1 MEALLK
7 ILESVPSVKKIDQAL
22 DQNRRLVV
30 DGLVNSAKAAVI
42 ATLSLRYPATLIITP
57 TDETARSLFDD
68 LFSFLPDKSY
78 YCPPLDL
85 WTVNPDPEASA
96 LRILCIEALTQGEG
110 IVLVASAPAAFQRT
124 QRELQRLSVRR
135 GDRLDLK
142 VFLDQLAGLG
152 YERTNQVV
160 APGQFAHR
168 GGIVD
173 VFPSTL
179 SNPVRIE
186 LFDDEVESL
195 RKFNVESQRS
205 IEHISDVEI
214 LPAKEALKAED
225 QCLTFLDLLP
235 PGGLVVLEEPNS
247 LRGHW
252 EEFFKDFHFRRRRSL
267 EGFGGEHLSGGAIP
281 PESAYISWK
290 QVLQQISG
298 RTRLYLNTFPRTV
311 PWERD
316 LPTLLLECQHPQRFA
331 RRIPAFLETLEK
343 HLEEKKKVVILS
355 EQYPRLLEILQEKG
369 IPYLP
374 GESREPLQESPEE
387 AQLFSKL
394 SASQGKVGQERGFVI
409 VYKGRLFSGFA
420 LEQDS
425 LIFYTDTEIFGER
438 TIPRQRRYFNAGQ
451 PIVSIQELT
460 EGDYVVHISHGIG
473 IYRGM
478 TRLTVDGAEREF
490 LQIDYAG
497 GDKIFVPTDQL
508 DRVQKYIG
516 TEGKTPEINRL
527 GTNTWAKTTEKARER
542 AQEIAKDLL
551 ELYARR
557 AAVKGYAYSPD
568 TIWQKELEDS
578 FPYQETPDQK
588 KTIEE
593 VKRDLESDRPMDRL
607 VCGDVGFGK
616 TEVAIR
622 AAFKVV
628 QDGKQVAVLV
638 PTTVLAQQHYETFT
652 ERMSAFPVR
661 IAMLSRFKTPA
672 EQKEIIRG
680 LRDGSIQIV
689 IGTHRLLSRDVQ
701 FQDLGL
707 LVIDEE
713 QRFGVVHKEK
723 IKKMRA
729 NVDVLTLTATPIPRT
744 LQMALSGIRDLS
756 LINNPPEGR
765 RPILTYC
772 VEYNDELVRRAIL
785 RELDRG
791 GQVYFV
797 FNRVERIEWMA
808 ERLRKLVPQARIETA
823 HGQMAERDLEQVMW
837 DFYHK
842 AFDVLVCTTI
852 IENGLDIPNVN
863 TILIYDADRL
873 GLAQLYQ
880 LRGRVGRSNRQA
892 YCYLLYHPRKILTE
906 GAQKRLQAIR
916 DFAQL
921 GSGLK
926 VAIRDLELRGAGNLL
941 GKEQSGHAEAVG
953 FELYCQMIESALK
966 ELRGLEEEEILLPPV
981 EAAVSAYIPSE
992 YIPDEGTRIAFYKR
1006 LAQVKSWDQLQDL
1019 RVEMEDRFG
1028 SPPEPVYNIL
1038 ALLRIRL
1045 TAREV
1050 ELKSI
1055 SADQRRVRFFLEKP
1069 LTREEMQKLKQ
1080 KQPLWSI
1087 TAERVEILIEGQPI
1101 LRAIAE
1107 NLLRLG
1113 KFLCP
1118 EKNLPPPLPARKLLR
1133 KEMTRQKSE
1142 ILAAT
1147 PSWNR
1152 EAEKA
1157 VLN

>member
-1 MEALLK
+1 MKSLLK
-7 ILESVPSVKKIDQAL
+7 ILESTSSVKKIDQVLA
-22 DQNRRLVV
+22 QHRRLVV
-30 DGLVNSAKAAVI
+30 DGLVNSAKSAVI
-42 ATLSLRYPATLIITP
+42 ATLSLHYPATLVITP

-68 LFSFLPDKSY
+68 LFSFLPEKSY

-85 WTVNPDPEASA
+85 WSVNPDPEASA
-96 LRILCIEALTQGEG
+96 LRVLCIEALIRGEG

-124 QRELQRLSVRR
+124 RRELQRLTVSQ

-142 VFLDQLAGLG
+142 TFLDLLTELG

-160 APGQFAHR
+160 VPGQFAHR
-168 GGIVD
+168 GGIID

-179 SNPVRIE
+179 PNPVRIE

-205 IEHISDVEI
+205 IEYISRVEI
-214 LPAKEALKAED
+214 LPAKEMLKPDD
-225 QCLTFLDLLP
+225 QPFTFLELLP
-235 PGGLVVLEEPNS
+235 PGGLVVLDEPNS

-252 EEFFKDFHFRRRRSL
+252 EEFLKDFYFRCRRSL
-267 EGFGGEHLSGGAIP
+267 EDSRGEQLYGGTVP
-281 PESAYISWK
+281 PENAYARWK
-290 QVLQQISG
+290 QVLQQITA
-298 RTRLYLNTFPRTV
+298 RTRLYLNTFPRTI

-316 LPTLLLECQHPQRFA
+316 LPTLLLESQHPQRFA
-331 RRIPAFLETLEK
+331 RRIPSFLEALGK

-355 EQYPRLLEILQEKG
+355 EQYPRLLEILQQEEV
-369 IPYLP
+369 PYLP
-374 GESREPLQESPEE
+374 GESMESQQEAEVSSEPPS
-387 AQLFSKL
+387 
-394 SASQGKVGQERGFVI
+394 SQDKVSHKKGYVI
-409 VYKGRLFSGFA
+409 VYKGRLLTGFV
-420 LEQDS
+420 LEQD
-425 LIFYTDTEIFGER
+425 LFLLYTDTEIFGER
-438 TIPRQRRYFNAGQ
+438 TIPRQRRYFNVGQ
-451 PIVSIQELT
+451 PIASIQELT

-478 TRLTVDGAEREF
+478 TRLVVEGAEREF

-516 TEGKTPEINRL
+516 AEGKAPEINRL
-527 GTNTWAKTTEKARER
+527 GTNTWAKTTERARER

-568 TIWQKELEDS
+568 TLWQKELEDS

-672 EQKEIIRG
+672 EQKEILRG
-680 LRDGSIQIV
+680 LKDGSIQIV

-701 FQDLGL
+701 FLDLGL

-772 VEYNDELVRRAIL
+772 LEYNEDLVRRVIL
-785 RELDRG
+785 REMDRG

-797 FNRVERIEWMA
+797 FNRVERIERMA
-808 ERLRKLVPQARIETA
+808 EHLRKLLPQARIEIA

-837 DFYHK
+837 DFYHRK
-842 AFDVLVCTTI
+842 FDVLVCTTI

-892 YCYLLYHPRKILTE
+892 YCYLLYHPRKVLTE

-953 FELYCQMIESALK
+953 FELYCQMIEAALR
-966 ELRGLEEEEILLPPV
+966 ELRGLEEEEVLLPPV

-992 YIPDEGTRIAFYKR
+992 YIPDEGTRFAFYKR
-1006 LAQVKSWDQLQDL
+1006 LAQVKSWDQLKDL
-1019 RVEMEDRFG
+1019 RAEMEDRFG
-1028 SPPEPVYNIL
+1028 FPPEPVYNIL

-1050 ELKSI
+1050 GVKSI
-1055 SADQRRVRFFLEKP
+1055 SADQRRVRFFLEKL
-1069 LTREEMQKLKQ
+1069 LTREEMQRLKQ

-1087 TAERVEILIEGQPI
+1087 TAEKIEILIEGQPV

-1113 KFLCP
+1113 KFLSP
-1118 EKNLPPPLPARKLLR
+1118 GKDLPPPLPARHLLR
-1133 KEMTRQKSE
+1133 KEMTKQRAE
-1142 ILAAT
+1142 APVAT
-1147 PSWNR
+1147 LS
-1152 EAEKA
+1152 
-1157 VLN
+1157 